1 MHRYLS
7 ECDGD
12 LSSRIWAPVGDGNR
26 VEVSVDGVC
35 RARNERYYY
44 RTFEKDSGYLV
55 VNLPTLSGSR
65 TYYLH
70 RVVWEAFRGPLRHG
84 EHVYHVNGDKRDNR
98 LENLAVR
105 SRSEGVRQ
113 SWANRKEAWTQMAL
127 ELDSWA

>member
-1 MHRYLS
+1 MS
-7 ECDGD
+7 G
-12 LSSRIWAPVGDGNR
+12 RIWAPVGDGKR
-26 VEVSVDGVC
+26 VEVSVGGVC
-35 RARNERYYY
+35 RTLGERYYY
-44 RTFEKDSGYLV
+44 RTFEKDNGYLV

-70 RVVWEAFRGPLRHG
+70 RVVWEAFRGPLSPD
-84 EHVYHVNGDKRDNR
+84 EHVYHINGDKRDNR

-105 SRSEGVRQ
+105 SRSDGVRQ

>member
-1 MHRYLS
+1 MSGRV
-7 ECDGD
+7 
-12 LSSRIWAPVGDGNR
+12 WAPVGDGNR
-26 VEVSVDGVC
+26 VEVSVGGVC
-35 RARNERYYY
+35 RTRNERYYY
-44 RTFEKDSGYLV
+44 RTFEKDNGYLV

-70 RVVWEAFRGPLRHG
+70 RVVWEAFRGPLSPD
-84 EHVYHVNGDKRDNR
+84 EHVYHINGDKRDNR

-105 SRSEGVRQ
+105 SRSDGVRK

>member
-1 MHRYLS
+1 MSGRV
-7 ECDGD
+7 
-12 LSSRIWAPVGDGNR
+12 WAPVGDGNL

-35 RARNERYYY
+35 RTRNERYYY
-44 RTFEKDSGYLV
+44 RTFEKDNGYLV

-70 RVVWEAFRGPLRHG
+70 RVVWEAFRGPLSPD
-84 EHVYHVNGDKRDNR
+84 EHVYHINGDKRDNR

-105 SRSEGVRQ
+105 SRSDGVRR
-113 SWANRKEAWTQMAL
+113 SWADRKEAWTQMAL

>member
-7 ECDGD
+7 DRDGD
-12 LSSRIWAPVGDGNR
+12 LSGRVWAPVGDGSR

-35 RARNERYYY
+35 RTRNERYYY
-44 RTFEKDSGYLV
+44 RAFEKDNGYLV

-70 RVVWEAFRGPLRHG
+70 RVVWESFRGPLG
-84 EHVYHVNGDKRDNR
+84 PDEHVYHINGDKRDNR

-105 SRSEGVRQ
+105 SRSDGVRQ
-113 SWANRKEAWTQMAL
+113 SWADRKEAWTQMAL